1 MWGFLRIILLVGNAT
16 FFAWFGYFVVMEA
29 ILSKWWQYLFDYGLL
44 ICLALNVVYLWL
56 GKGYNWRIFHLIRR
70 QGKRIAQAL
79 STK

>member
-1 MWGFLRIILLVGNAT
+1 
-16 FFAWFGYFVVMEA
+16 MEA

-79 STK
+79 LTK